1 MKHFNLP
8 LNFAVLSDGTNVVY
22 EVFVYGFKIKYI
34 EGKMPNWKIKEELSA
49 LNSHKKCTFSYTAAA
64 KRVSEF
70 PNKFGEFPLV
80 VTFVQNKTVYV
91 LNTL

>member
-8 LNFAVLSDGTNVVY
+8 LNFATLSDGTNVVY

-34 EGKMPNWKIKEELSA
+34 EGNMPNFKVKNELSA
-49 LNSHKKCTFSYTAAA
+49 LNSHKKCTFSYNAAE
-64 KRVSEF
+64 KRVKNF
-70 PNKFGEFPLV
+70 PEKFGDFPLM
-80 VTFVQNKTVYV
+80 VTFVENKTVYV